1 MSTAEAF
8 PTKTCKRCGG
18 PMAGK
23 APEGMCARCLLSVA
37 IKEPTGTGSAPV
49 PASGPAPEEL
59 APHFPQF
66 EILELLGR
74 GGMGVV
80 YKARQ
85 RQLDRIVAL
94 KILPPETSG
103 DAAFAERFAREARA
117 LARLSHPNIVAVH
130 DFGQSEGLF
139 YFVMEFVDG
148 ANLRHLIETKSITP
162 EQALTIVPKICD
174 ALQFAH
180 EEGVMHRD
188 IKPENILIDKR
199 GRVKIADFGLA
210 KLLGLETADLALTQA
225 GMSLGTPR
233 YMAPE
238 QVEHPEQVD
247 HRADIYSL
255 GVVFYEML
263 TGELPLGRFAPPSQR
278 AQVDVRLD
286 EVVLRSLEK
295 DVERRYQHASEV
307 RTDLDSIA
315 GLVAKLPPQWRR
327 MMGFEYRS
335 KRQFLG
341 LPLLHLAFGVDPV
354 TGRNRV
360 ARGIVA
366 MGERAQGVFAFGG
379 LAMGVFAFGG
389 IGLGIISFS
398 GFAVGLIAMGGF
410 AIGLLAAYGGLA
422 VAPFAFGGLAV
433 GYIAAGGAAFG
444 AHTMGGNARGDALA
458 GALLNATMKPLT
470 YIFYAMLPFAVIV
483 PIVMRLLG
491 ERWADQESGRTSAKT
506 PDRWPPQFIAF
517 VIVLALA
524 VTVGFFSLLLPI
536 LEKGAR

>member
-1 MSTAEAF
+1 M
-8 PTKTCKRCGG
+8 KTCKRCGG
-18 PMAGK
+18 PMAGN

-37 IKEPTGTGSAPV
+37 IKEPTGTGSTAM
-49 PASGPAPEEL
+49 PASGPSPEEL

-94 KILPPETSG
+94 KILPP
-103 DAAFAERFAREARA
+103 DASVDSAFAERFAREARA

-139 YFVMEFVDG
+139 YLVMEFVDG

-162 EQALTIVPKICD
+162 EQALAIVPKICD
-174 ALQFAH
+174 ALQYAH

-210 KLLGLETADLALTQA
+210 KLLGLEAADLALTQA

-278 AQVDVRLD
+278 AHVDVRLD

-307 RTDLDSIA
+307 KTDLDSIA
-315 GLVAKLPPQWRR
+315 GLIANLPPQLRR
-327 MMGFEYRS
+327 AMGFEYRS
-335 KRQFLG
+335 KREFLG
-341 LPLLHLAFGVDPV
+341 LPLLHVAFGVDPV
-354 TGRNRV
+354 TGKGRT

-379 LAMGVFAFGG
+379 LAVGVMAFGG
-389 IGLGIISFS
+389 IGVGIISFAGAS
-398 GFAVGLIAMGGF
+398 LGLIAFGGF
-410 AIGLLAAYGGLA
+410 GLGLLAAYGGMVIA
-422 VAPFAFGGLAV
+422 PVAIGGVAV

-444 AHTMGGNARGDALA
+444 AHATGGNVHVDDRLARAVLRTTMGPITNL
-458 GALLNATMKPLT
+458 
-470 YIFYAMLPFAVIV
+470 FYAMLPVGVIV

-491 ERWADQESGRTSAKT
+491 ERWAGQGLGASSPGK
-506 PDRWPPQFIAF
+506 PHRWTPQFIAF
-517 VIVLALA
+517 VILIGLVVI
-524 VTVGFFSLLLPI
+524 VTFFSLLLPVI
-536 LEKGAR
+536 EKSTGLVPN